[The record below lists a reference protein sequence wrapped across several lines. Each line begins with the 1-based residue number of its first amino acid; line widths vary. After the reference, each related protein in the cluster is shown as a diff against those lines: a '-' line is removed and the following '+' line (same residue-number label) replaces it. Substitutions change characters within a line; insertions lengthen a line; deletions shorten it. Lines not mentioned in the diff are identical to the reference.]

1 MRKIPVALF
10 FLICCL
16 QFVLAQETV
25 DVLPRSETAE
35 AAYLQTDSGR
45 RLPLKLNE
53 RNSLKKELTSGEAAS
68 VIFTREEYLD
78 CVIPVEP
85 IFLESGFPGDFA
97 NLERYYEL
105 KFEEQLEGV
114 KVYEVGRS
122 SDKPEQKNYMGT
134 AGEVP
139 LRLDRQAYY
148 DSVRGKFNQ
157 VRLLFEKPGYKPYSL
172 EVSAKELVPNQRLPE
187 IEMSPADGLG
197 NLWIRSSVQLVGIG
211 FLGLGALVGFTFLAR
226 RKLRFVDR
234 EPALSEPRIGAY
246 RKLESVGKGGTAEV
260 FRGLSDDG
268 LEVALKIM
276 LESDLE
282 GDAKERFRRE
292 IQASLQY
299 QHEHLATIYDWG
311 ETEDG
316 RLYLVTEFLRGE
328 TLSQRLKSEPVGA
341 GRDLLIKSALVP
353 VGKAL
358 SYLHQQ
364 GVVHRDVKPGNI
376 FLGVDGSAKL
386 IDLGLARG
394 AELDGLTRTGV
405 AVGTPYYMS
414 PEQARGD
421 YTAQSDQY
429 ALGVIAF
436 EILAGERPYK
446 GNDPVEVFQKHI
458 SAPIPN
464 LKELRPDLSLHLV
477 SVLSKMM
484 GKKPEQ
490 RFATLEQALEALT
503 SDFGDGFDG
512 DEDTHAF
519 SIE

>member
-1 MRKIPVALF
+1 MRKISIALF
-10 FLICCL
+10 FLIGCFQL
-16 QFVLAQETV
+16 VLAQETV
-25 DVLPRSETAE
+25 NVLPRSKTAE
-35 AAYLQTDSGR
+35 AAYLQTGSGR
-45 RLPLKLNE
+45 RLSLKLNQK
-53 RNSLKKELTSGEAAS
+53 NSLMRDLTSGESAA
-68 VIFTREEYLD
+68 VIFTREGYLD
-78 CVIPVEP
+78 CVIPMEAV
-85 IFLESGFPGDFA
+85 FLESGFPGNFA

-105 KFEEQLEGV
+105 QFEKQPEGA

-122 SDKPEQKNYMGT
+122 SDNPEQKNYMGT
-134 AGEVP
+134 VGEVP

-148 DSVRGKFNQ
+148 DSVRGRFHE
-157 VRLLFEKPGYKPYSL
+157 VRLRFEKPGFEPYSL
-172 EVSAKELVPNQRLPE
+172 DISAKELVPGKRLPH
-187 IEMSPADGLG
+187 IDMSPAQGLD
-197 NLWIRSSVQLVGIG
+197 NLWIRSSRQIVG
-211 FLGLGALVGFTFLAR
+211 LALMGLAALIALTILAR
-226 RKLRFVDR
+226 RRVRFVVG
-234 EPALSEPRIGAY
+234 ETASTEPRIGSY
-246 RKLESVGKGGTAEV
+246 RKLEAVGKGGTAEV
-260 FRGLSDDG
+260 FRGLSEDG

-276 LESDLE
+276 LDSELE
-282 GDAKERFRRE
+282 NDAKERFRRE
-292 IQASLQY
+292 IQTSLQY
-299 QHEHLATIYDWG
+299 KHEHLATIYDWG

-341 GRDLLIKSALVP
+341 ARDHLIKSALLP
-353 VGKAL
+353 VGRAL

-436 EILAGERPYK
+436 EILTGEKPYK
-446 GNDPVEVFQKHI
+446 GSDPVEVFQKHL
-458 SAPIPN
+458 SAPMPN
-464 LKELRPDLSLHLV
+464 PRDLRPELSLHLV

-490 RFATLEQALEALT
+490 RFADLEEALEALT
-503 SDFGDGFDG
+503 SEFVEGFEG
-512 DEDTHAF
+512 DEDTQAF